1 VTRTDAPPLA
11 ALLFDFG
18 GTLDSDGIPWKTRFF
33 RLWSEEIG
41 EVEPAR
47 FDRAFYDADD
57 ALVGNLPGHLSLR
70 ETVRR
75 LATGIAK
82 GLSSKNGRASEV
94 IVSRFCE
101 DAFEHL
107 SASALLLESLAS
119 RYRLAIV
126 SNFYGNLPAVCAE
139 AVDGVTHVRH
149 DGDER
154 VFGHRVPIDDE
165 PLGEADE
172 VRRRVARRSV
182 ARRAQRRVD
191 HRRHRSLAVGAGDVH
206 RAERPLGMAEP
217 RHQHRDVVEADL
229 DPQLLQA
236 EEVGEGIHQM
246 ADGRVLMADD

>member
-1 VTRTDAPPLA
+1 VSATDVPPLA

-18 GTLDSDGIPWKTRFF
+18 GTLDSDGIPWKTRLF

-41 EVEPAR
+41 EVELAR
-47 FDRAFYDADD
+47 FDLAFYDADD
-57 ALVGNLPGHLSLR
+57 ALVGNLPGDLSLR

-82 GLSSKNGRASEV
+82 GLSAKNGRASEV

-139 AVDGVTHVRH
+139 AGLT
-149 DGDER
+149 
-154 VFGHRVPIDDE
+154 PSLAATIDS
-165 PLGEADE
+165 A
-172 VRRRVARRSV
+172 
-182 ARRAQRRVD
+182 
-191 HRRHRSLAVGAGDVH
+191 AVGASKPDPRIFEAALSAVHARPSEALLVGDSLARDMAGA
-206 RAERPLGMAEP
+206 RALGM
-217 RHQHRDVVEADL
+217 RHAWMAGDQAAAAAVSACCPEDPVLKRLADL
-229 DPQLLQA
+229 V
-236 EEVGEGIHQM
+236 EVI
-246 ADGRVLMADD
+246 A